1 MPASSVSMAS
11 FCGAEAL
18 FMVAPDISVLRSAAA
33 WWPVTCSIAISLA
46 WFAGVGAARYSTA
59 SRRSTW
65 ISPSKVP
72 VGWPV
77 AFFSVSA
84 RARLMAFLAVTL
96 VVKTYSP
103 NSDSRGTRA
112 RSRILL
118 RTDRRRHVMAIA
130 SEGSGM
136 EL

>member
-1 MPASSVSMAS
+1 MA
-11 FCGAEAL
+11 
-18 FMVAPDISVLRSAAA
+18 
-33 WWPVTCSIAISLA
+33 
-46 WFAGVGAARYSTA
+46 
-59 SRRSTW
+59 
-65 ISPSKVP
+65 PSNLP
-72 VGWPV
+72 VGRPV

-118 RTDRRRHVMAIA
+118 RTDRIRHVMGYRLGGEWDGIVTATLLRRFVSPMA
-130 SEGSGM
+130 ALRVTEWTSSEGVNAPLCG
-136 EL
+136 